1 MKRLFHEGQSPESAV
16 SADTT
21 RQSRGGPA
29 DETPSPTP
37 EPCGCGCASPDAGVR
52 GEALPPA
59 GGGAAPR
66 DFPSAAGRNPF
77 QMAPPPSPEPCCG
90 APAEP
95 EGSEEERPGY
105 SVWHFVEGFRET
117 PAGLVPRV
125 KTVWE
130 RQDWTGAFLTRTGI
144 SAAGYRARWD
154 RSAYKVAPGLYCVGE
169 PDADAPVVV
178 TANYKLTFDHVRRAL
193 SGVAAWILV
202 LETWGVNV
210 WCAAGKGTFGTEEVL
225 RRVKAT
231 GLDKVV
237 NHREL
242 IVPQFGAVGVAAH
255 KVVKGCGFRVLYGPV
270 QARDLKEFFRVGKK
284 TDTAMRRVTFDF
296 WERAVLTPV
305 EVSNLIRLKL
315 LLVLAG
321 LFIVSG
327 IAPSIFEFGDA
338 WTRGLAALA
347 ALAAGVLAGA
357 VAVPILL
364 PWIPGRSFYLKGA
377 ILGILAGAGA
387 AVCFWNWAGGL
398 GGVSM
403 VLAAAA
409 VSSWMAMNFTG
420 CTPYTSPS
428 GVEKEM
434 RRGIPLQIAAAVV
447 AVVVWVAVPFVA

>member
-1 MKRLFHEGQSPESAV
+1 MSSPTHEGQSPESV
-16 SADTT
+16 
-21 RQSRGGPA
+21 
-29 DETPSPTP
+29 DETTSPTP
-37 EPCGCGCASPDAGVR
+37 EPCGCGCDCDSPDAGVR
-52 GEALPPA
+52 GESFPPA
-59 GGGAAPR
+59 GVQGAEPPVASR
-66 DFPSAAGRNPF
+66 RPSPF
-77 QMAPPPSPEPCCG
+77 TMAPPPVQEPCCG
-90 APAEP
+90 AASAEP
-95 EGSEEERPGY
+95 KGSEEERPGY

-125 KTVWE
+125 KTAWE
-130 RQDWTGAFLTRTGI
+130 RSDYVGAFLTRTGI
-144 SAAGYRARWD
+144 GAAGYRAGWD
-154 RSAYKVAPGLYCVGE
+154 RSAYKIAPGLYCVGE
-169 PDADAPVVV
+169 PDADSPVIV

-193 SGVAAWILV
+193 AGVDAWILV

-210 WCAAGKGTFGTEEVL
+210 WCAAGKGTFGTEEVI

-237 NHREL
+237 SHREI

-270 QARDLKEFFRVGKK
+270 QARDIKGFLQAGKK

-305 EVSNLIRLKL
+305 EVTNLIRLKL

-327 IAPSIFEFGDA
+327 IAPSIFEFGDG

-347 ALAAGVLAGA
+347 ALVAGVLAGA

-364 PWIPGRSFYLKGA
+364 PWIPGRAFYLKGA
-377 ILGILAGAGA
+377 ILGVLAGAGA
-387 AVCFWNWAGGL
+387 AAYFWGQLGQLGEFGGL

-403 VLAAAA
+403 VLAATA

-434 RRGIPLQIAAAVV
+434 RRGIPLQISAVV
-447 AVVVWVAVPFVA
+447 IAFVVWIAVPFIA

>member
-1 MKRLFHEGQSPESAV
+1 MKRLFHEGQGPESAV
-16 SADTT
+16 
-21 RQSRGGPA
+21 PA
-29 DETPSPTP
+29 DKTVSPTP
-37 EPCGCGCASPDAGVR
+37 ELCGCGGVSPDEGDR
-52 GEALPPA
+52 GKSFPSA

-66 DFPSAAGRNPF
+66 DFFSAAGGRLGPSPF
-77 QMAPPPSPEPCCG
+77 TMAPPPVQEPCCCASAG
-90 APAEP
+90 PK
-95 EGSEEERPGY
+95 GSEDERPGY
-105 SVWHFVEGFRET
+105 SLWHFVEGFRQT
-117 PAGLVPRV
+117 PAGPVPRV

-130 RQDWTGAFLTRTGI
+130 GPDRTGAFLTRTGI
-144 SAAGYRARWD
+144 GTAGYRARWD

-193 SGVAAWILV
+193 GGVDAWILV

-210 WCAAGKGTFGTEEVL
+210 WCAAGKGAFGTEEVI

-237 NHREL
+237 THREL

-270 QARDLKEFFRVGKK
+270 RARDIKEYLRAGKK
-284 TDTAMRRVTFDF
+284 TDTPMRRVTFDF

-305 EVSNLIRLKL
+305 EVTNLIRLKL

-327 IAPSIFEFGDA
+327 IAPGIFEFGEA

-364 PWIPGRSFYLKGA
+364 PWIPGRAFYLKGA
-377 ILGILAGAGA
+377 ILGVLAGAGVA
-387 AVCFWNWAGGL
+387 ACFWGWAGGL
-398 GGVSM
+398 GSVSL
-403 VLAAAA
+403 VLAATAL
-409 VSSWMAMNFTG
+409 SSWMAMNFTG

-434 RRGIPLQIAAAVV
+434 RRGIPLQIAAAVI

>member
-1 MKRLFHEGQSPESAV
+1 MKPFSPEGQNPESAV
-16 SADTT
+16 ST
-21 RQSRGGPA
+21 
-29 DETPSPTP
+29 DESSSTIPK
-37 EPCGCGCASPDAGVR
+37 PCGCGSAPVSPPIGGGR
-52 GEALPPA
+52 GESFPPA
-59 GGGAAPR
+59 GVQGAEPPATSR
-66 DFPSAAGRNPF
+66 SPF
-77 QMAPPPSPEPCCG
+77 QMAPPPPAPEPCCG
-90 APAEP
+90 AAPAEP
-95 EGSEEERPGY
+95 KGSDEERPGY
-105 SVWHFVEGFRET
+105 SVWHFVEEFRET
-117 PAGLVPRV
+117 PAGLAPRV
-125 KTVWE
+125 KTAWE
-130 RQDWTGAFLTRTGI
+130 RSDYVGAFLTRTGI
-144 SAAGYRARWD
+144 GAAGYRAGWD

-169 PDADAPVVV
+169 PNADAPVIV

-193 SGVAAWILV
+193 DGVAAWILV

-210 WCAAGKGTFGTEEVL
+210 WCAAGKGTFGTDEVI

-231 GLDKVV
+231 GLDRVV
-237 NHREL
+237 NHREI

-270 QARDLKEFFRVGKK
+270 QARDLKGFLQAGKK

-305 EVSNLIRLKL
+305 EVTNLFRPRL
-315 LLVLAG
+315 LLILLG

-327 IAPSIFEFGDA
+327 IAPSIFEFGDG

-377 ILGILAGAGA
+377 ILGVLAGAGA
-387 AVCFWNWAGGL
+387 AACFWGQLGQFGELGGL

-434 RRGIPLQIAAAVV
+434 RRGIPLQIAAVVV
-447 AVVVWVAVPFVA
+447 AVVVWVAVPFIA